1 MLTCAIT
8 GERRPSILW
17 KRNHQ
22 NLNSLN
28 LEDINVR
35 VASNSF
41 FCKNSFAHGIL
52 KKTVYLC
59 YFLYFNAEF
68 MWVCNME
75 MHKSFTSRKKSC
87 VVRATKKKKE
97 SWEFCLYNCVAEG
110 SNFLQSVA
118 LLKALKALPAVEATD
133 AAQCL
138 CDLSQRE
145 KQDEQVTC

>member
-1 MLTCAIT
+1 MYLLSLPDDQKVIVTTVTVGESTVLTCAIT

-41 FCKNSFAHGIL
+41 FCKNSFAHGML

-87 VVRATKKKKE
+87 VVRATKKKRIMG
-97 SWEFCLYNCVAEG
+97 V
-110 SNFLQSVA
+110 
-118 LLKALKALPAVEATD
+118 LP
-133 AAQCL
+133 L
-138 CDLSQRE
+138 
-145 KQDEQVTC
+145 